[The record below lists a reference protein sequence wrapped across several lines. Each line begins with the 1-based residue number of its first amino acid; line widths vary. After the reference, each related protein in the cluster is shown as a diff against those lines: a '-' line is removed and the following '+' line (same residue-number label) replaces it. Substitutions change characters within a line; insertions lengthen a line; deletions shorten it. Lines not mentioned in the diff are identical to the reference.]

1 MSMPMDELTDERLVE
16 AVRSGDDEAF
26 AELVRRYKRKVLIT
40 ASRFVQ
46 GRYELDDLSQDIF
59 MKVYQNIGKFR
70 GDAPFE
76 HWLMRIA
83 VHACYDMLRGRRR
96 ERQNVPL
103 DDMDFALGGPVALD
117 NLTALQARDMLDKA
131 MAGLKPEERLVIT
144 LIELQELSVKEVARL
159 TGWSESNVK
168 VRSFRARQM
177 LKKIIGVENETE
189 QG

>member
-1 MSMPMDELTDERLVE
+1 MTINELTDERLIE

-26 AELVRRYKRKVLIT
+26 AELVRRYKRKVLVT
-40 ASRFVQ
+40 ASRFVLD
-46 GRYELDDLSQDIF
+46 RYELDDLSQDIF

-96 ERQNVPL
+96 ERANVPL
-103 DDMDFALGGPVALD
+103 DDVDFALGGPVVLD
-117 NLTALQARDMLDKA
+117 SLTALQARDVLNKA
-131 MAGLKPEERLVIT
+131 LAGLKPEERLVIT

-168 VRSFRARQM
+168 VRAFRARQL
-177 LKKIIGVENETE
+177 LKKMIGVKDET
-189 QG
+189 